1 MKMKQKKT
9 EIAAPLK
16 VSDGVRGTVPRLAG
30 KIALREASAD
40 DLRVLLV
47 FLERGA
53 EHIARDAGVSPAR
66 AEAALDYW
74 CEAGILTDGE
84 DALTETAPAE
94 PAQKKRALP
103 SSDELIPMTG
113 EETAEI
119 IRRRGLSGAI
129 DEAQRL
135 LGKTFNTTELKTF
148 AELVEQLQVEPAY
161 VLTLISWCLR
171 RGKGSLYYVRGT
183 AVSLVSEGIETLSQL
198 EDYISSREAAESG
211 IGQLRKMFGIGARA
225 LTKTEEK
232 RFTQWLIDD
241 HLPVEVI
248 GIAYDITVNNTGKVS
263 LAYIDKLVRVWKDA
277 GCSGSVEEVERYIE
291 RERAERGQSATGKTA
306 RGPKHD
312 AIPSTY
318 DSGDF
323 FARAVER
330 SYKK

>member
-1 MKMKQKKT
+1 MGMKQDKNQKT
-9 EIAAPLK
+9 AAPLR

-53 EHIARDAGVSPAR
+53 EHLSRDAGVSAAR

-74 CEAGILTDGE
+74 REAGILTDGE
-84 DALTETAPAE
+84 TAPEAVAE
-94 PAQKKRALP
+94 QPAKRPLP
-103 SSDELIPMTG
+103 PADELIPMTG
-113 EETAEI
+113 TETAEI
-119 IRRRGLSGAI
+119 IRRRNLSGAI

-171 RGKGSLYYVRGT
+171 RGKGTLYYVRGT
-183 AVSLVSEGIETLSQL
+183 AVSLVSEGIATLSQL
-198 EDYISSREAAESG
+198 EDYISSREAAESEV
-211 IGQLRKMFGIGARA
+211 GQLRRMFGIGERA

-232 RFTQWLIDD
+232 RFVQWLIEDK
-241 HLPVEVI
+241 LSVEVI

-263 LAYIDKLVRVWKDA
+263 LAYIDKLLKVWKEA
-277 GCSGSVEEVERYIE
+277 GCAGSAAEVERYLE
-291 RERAERGQSATGKTA
+291 REKTERGQSAVAKNVRA
-306 RGPKHD
+306 PKHD

>member
-1 MKMKQKKT
+1 MKQEKT
-9 EIAAPLK
+9 EIATPLK

-53 EHIARDAGVSPAR
+53 EPLARAAGVSPAR
-66 AEAALDYW
+66 AQAALDYW
-74 CEAGILTDGE
+74 RDAGILTDGE
-84 DALTETAPAE
+84 TVPAETAP
-94 PAQKKRALP
+94 KKALP
-103 SSDELIPMTG
+103 ADELIPMTG
-113 EETAEI
+113 KETAEI
-119 IRRRGLSGAI
+119 LRRRDLSGAI

-135 LGKTFNTTELKTF
+135 LGKTFNTTELRTF

-161 VLTLISWCLR
+161 VLTLISWCIR
-171 RGKGSLYYVRGT
+171 RGKGTLYYVRGT

-198 EDYISSREAAESG
+198 EDYISRREAAESG
-211 IGQLRKMFGIGARA
+211 VGQLRKMFGIGDRA

-232 RFTQWLIDD
+232 RFTEWLVDD
-241 HLPVEVI
+241 GLPVEVI

-263 LAYIDKLVRVWKDA
+263 LAYIDKLIKVWRDA
-277 GCSGSVEEVERYIE
+277 GCAGSAEEVERYVE
-291 RERAERGQSATGKTA
+291 RERAERGQSAVGKAA

>member
-1 MKMKQKKT
+1 MDMKEKT
-9 EIAAPLK
+9 EKTVLK
-16 VSDGVRGTVPRLAG
+16 VSDGIRGTVPRLAG

-53 EHIARDAGVSPAR
+53 EHVARDAGVSEAR
-66 AEAALDYW
+66 ADAALDYW
-74 CEAGILTDGE
+74 REAGILTEG
-84 DALTETAPAE
+84 TEA
-94 PAQKKRALP
+94 KKVLRP
-103 SSDELIPMTG
+103 SDELIPMRG

-119 IRRRGLSGAI
+119 IRRRDLAGAI
-129 DEAQRL
+129 DEAQKL

-161 VLTLISWCLR
+161 ILTLISWCKR
-171 RGKGSLYYVRGT
+171 RGKGTLYYVRGT
-183 AVSLVSEGIETLSQL
+183 AVSLVSEGVETLSQL
-198 EDYISSREAAESG
+198 EEYISHREAAESE
-211 IGQLRKMFGIGARA
+211 IGQIRKMFGIGERA

-232 RFTQWLIDD
+232 RFTAWLSDD
-241 HLPVEVI
+241 KFPVEVI

-263 LAYIDKLVRVWKDA
+263 LAYIDKLIKVWRDA
-277 GCSGSVEEVERYIE
+277 GCAGSAEEVERYVE
-291 RERAERGQSATGKTA
+291 RERAERGQSAVGKAA